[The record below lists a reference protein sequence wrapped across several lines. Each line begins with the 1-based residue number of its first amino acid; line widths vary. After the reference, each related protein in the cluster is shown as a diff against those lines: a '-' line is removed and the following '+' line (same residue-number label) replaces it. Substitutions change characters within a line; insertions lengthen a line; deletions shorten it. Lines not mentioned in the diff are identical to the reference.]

1 MAPEGHGAQVLPDS
15 DLGSEKVTYH
25 TKSGVPRYFCFLKFL
40 PKRTGVGVPGRPP
53 PPQKKNHLPA
63 LKDHLC
69 AKFHRNLSSG
79 LDFYREHTN
88 RHCPICIRRCCYLV
102 IMVVKLQ
109 VSFIT

>member
-53 PPQKKNHLPA
+53 PPKKKPPSRPQGPP
-63 LKDHLC
+63 LC
-69 AKFHRNLSSG
+69 QISSQSVQRFG
-79 LDFYREHTN
+79 FL
-88 RHCPICIRRCCYLV
+88 
-102 IMVVKLQ
+102 
-109 VSFIT
+109 